1 MKSKSSIEKGK
12 RLEKWIIDELFEY
25 AIDLNARRES
35 GSGNGKRKGDLSSS
49 IDFLIEAKNQK
60 KPNWLDTI
68 DQAKRQARSGFY
80 NPDKWLAVIRDPRE
94 PEFHT
99 VYAVLDIHQFLMLYK
114 KAMEP
119 RTDNPDRQFSYLLNR
134 LVQDIKQLKKY
145 LPDA

>member
-12 RLEKWIIDELFEY
+12 RLEKYLIGLLAEY
-25 AIDLNARRES
+25 GIDLNARREA

-68 DQAKRQARSGFY
+68 DQAKYQAKIGFH

-94 PEFHT
+94 PEFNA
-99 VYAVLDIHQFLMLYK
+99 VYAVLDIHQLLNLYK

-119 RTDNPDRQFSYLLNR
+119 KTENPDRQLAYILSR
-134 LVQDIKQLKKY
+134 LSQDIKQLLKY
-145 LPDA
+145 LPKI